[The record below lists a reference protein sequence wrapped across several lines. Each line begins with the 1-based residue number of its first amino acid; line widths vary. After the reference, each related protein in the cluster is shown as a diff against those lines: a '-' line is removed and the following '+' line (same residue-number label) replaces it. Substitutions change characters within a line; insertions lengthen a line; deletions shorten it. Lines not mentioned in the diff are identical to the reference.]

1 MTSRSTESPAVLEST
16 SHKAD
21 DDWRH
26 HNVGRLLNNAVK
38 RFEGRILQNM
48 EAAGQKVFSLSHIA
62 ITRNLD
68 LDGTRATEL
77 ARRAGITKQSMSEL
91 VAQLEIQGL
100 VQRRPDPLDRRA
112 KIVFFTDSGLVWLEA
127 FRKALEQAEREMEQK
142 LGADV
147 LASLK
152 QALTHYG
159 EID

>member
-1 MTSRSTESPAVLEST
+1 MTSRSTESPAVIEST
-16 SHKAD
+16 TLKAD

-91 VAQLEIQGL
+91 VAQLETQGL

-127 FRKALEQAEREMEQK
+127 FRMALEQAEREMEEK
-142 LGADV
+142 LGTDV
-147 LASLK
+147 LTSLK

-159 EID
+159 ETE